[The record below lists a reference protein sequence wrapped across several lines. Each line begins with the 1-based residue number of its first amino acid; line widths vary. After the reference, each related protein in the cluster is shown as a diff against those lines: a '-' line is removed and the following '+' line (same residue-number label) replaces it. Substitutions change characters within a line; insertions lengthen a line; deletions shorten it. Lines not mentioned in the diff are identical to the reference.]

1 MSKSYSKKMKFGICS
16 GSNTDFY
23 KERRKTFKKRDKQAI
38 RNTLAHFDVEDFD
51 EKYKPHHEVFKD
63 DWNEPTDGTI
73 LATSGDDEIVQ
84 FYDDEVYLTK
94 DKKFKR

>member
-1 MSKSYSKKMKFGICS
+1 MSKSYSKNMKFGICS

-38 RNTLAHFDVEDFD
+38 QNTLAHFDIEDFD
-51 EKYKPHHEVFKD
+51 EKYDPHNEVFKD

-73 LATSGDDEIVQ
+73 TATGDDKILQ
-84 FYDDEVYLTK
+84 FYDDVYLTK
-94 DKKFKR
+94 DKKFKK